1 MTPKERVLATFEH
14 EPTDKVPIHHVGFSG
29 KIASAILGREVFV
42 GFGIQRWREANA
54 LWQGE
59 EAHRTF
65 IEKSIKDAFEV
76 ARATEQDILRLQYW
90 RLPEKPT
97 KKIDKFTFLYGD
109 PKVSWRI
116 MKFHPFSELYGV
128 VEEYPKRKITLKDI
142 KNIVLKMEEQLDY
155 APPFPDVSEE
165 RDLIKAFGDEYVV
178 RVHGGFI
185 QVPLNSIWL
194 AAIVSK
200 PDLVARYLDVQLE
213 LTLRRI
219 RALSKAGA
227 KLIFGGGDMAGND
240 GPFYS
245 PKAFRE
251 LMVPRLR
258 RIAEEC
264 HKYGMYY
271 LFASDGNLWPIADD
285 LFGRTG
291 IDGYYEIDRRAGMD
305 LEKLK
310 KRFPDLVLVGNIS
323 SYTLTEGSKYDVV
336 KETLSCLKVAK
347 RYGGIIVGVSNAI
360 LPTTPIENVMA
371 MIETIKKYR

>member
-1 MTPKERVLATFEH
+1 MNPKERVLATFEH

-29 KIASAILGREVFV
+29 KIASAILGREAFV

-54 LWQGE
+54 LWEGE

-90 RLPEKPT
+90 RSPEKPT
-97 KKIDKFTFLYGD
+97 QKIDKFTFLYGD

-116 MKFHPFSELYGV
+116 MKFHPLSEIYEV
-128 VEEYPKRKITLKDI
+128 VEEYPKRKITLKDL

-155 APPFPDVSEE
+155 ASSFHEVSEE
-165 RDLIKAFGDEYVV
+165 RDLIKKFGDKYVV

-194 AAIVSK
+194 AAVVSK

-213 LTLRRI
+213 LALRRI

-258 RIAEEC
+258 RIADEC

-285 LFGRTG
+285 LFRRTG
-291 IDGYYEIDRRAGMD
+291 
-305 LEKLK
+305 
-310 KRFPDLVLVGNIS
+310 
-323 SYTLTEGSKYDVV
+323 
-336 KETLSCLKVAK
+336 
-347 RYGGIIVGVSNAI
+347 
-360 LPTTPIENVMA
+360 
-371 MIETIKKYR
+371 